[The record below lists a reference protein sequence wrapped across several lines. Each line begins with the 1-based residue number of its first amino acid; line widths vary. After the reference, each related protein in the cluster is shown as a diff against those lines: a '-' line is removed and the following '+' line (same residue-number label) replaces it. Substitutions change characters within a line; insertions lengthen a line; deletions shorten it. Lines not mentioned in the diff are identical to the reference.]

1 MAGFTAFDIII
12 LLALGAGLVTGF
24 LRGFV
29 QEILSL
35 AALLVALFVL
45 RLFHA
50 PLSTALEGSI
60 GTAAGASALSFALI
74 MGVIW
79 GGGKFAAS
87 RIGATTRG
95 SFVGPF
101 DRVLGGGFGMIKALL
116 IAASAFMLLMLV
128 YDVVYGPRAE
138 RPQWLATSRTYP
150 LMRATSAALS
160 DVIAERLNDARVSEP
175 PAAADTAP

>member
-12 LLALGAGLVTGF
+12 LLSLGAGLVTGF
-24 LRGFV
+24 MRGFV

-35 AALLVALFVL
+35 AALLVALFAL

-60 GTAAGASALSFALI
+60 GTGAGASILAFSLI
-74 MGVIW
+74 IGLIW

-87 RIGATTRG
+87 RIGGATRS

-101 DRVLGGGFGMIKALL
+101 DRVLGGGFGMIKSLL
-116 IAASAFMLLMLV
+116 IAATAFMLLMLA
-128 YDVVYGPRAE
+128 YDLIYGPTSE
-138 RPQWLATSRTYP
+138 RPAWLNESRTYP
-150 LMRATSAALS
+150 LIRATSAALS
-160 DVIAERLNDARVSEP
+160 DVIAERLNDAR
-175 PAAADTAP
+175 ATAPPVTDTPP

>member
-1 MAGFTAFDIII
+1 MAGFTPFDIII
-12 LLALGAGLVTGF
+12 LLSLGAGLVTGF
-24 LRGFV
+24 MRGFV

-35 AALLVALFVL
+35 AALLVALFAL

-60 GTAAGASALSFALI
+60 GTAAAASALAFALI

-87 RIGATTRG
+87 RIGGATRN

-101 DRVLGGGFGMIKALL
+101 DRVLGGGFGMIKSLL
-116 IAASAFMLLMLV
+116 IAATAFMLLMLV
-128 YDVVYGPRAE
+128 YDLVYGPRSE
-138 RPQWLATSRTYP
+138 RPEWLATSRTYP
-150 LMRATSAALS
+150 LMRAVRRCLT
-160 DVIAERLNDARVSEP
+160 
-175 PAAADTAP
+175 

>member
-12 LLALGAGLVTGF
+12 LLSLGAGLVTGF

-29 QEILSL
+29 QEVLSL
-35 AALLVALFVL
+35 AALLVALFAL

-60 GTAAGASALSFALI
+60 GTAAGASALAFALI

-79 GGGKFAAS
+79 GGGKFVAS
-87 RIGATTRG
+87 RIGGATRS

-101 DRVLGGGFGMIKALL
+101 DRVLGGGFGMIKSLL
-116 IAASAFMLLMLV
+116 IAATVFMLLMLV
-128 YDVVYGPRAE
+128 YDVVYGPRSA
-138 RPQWLATSRTYP
+138 RPTWLATSRTYP
-150 LMRATSAALS
+150 LIRATSAALS
-160 DVIAERLNDARVSEP
+160 DVIAERLNDARATAP
-175 PAAADTAP
+175 PATDAAP